1 MESPNQASSVL
12 RPPEELY
19 DRQRQLDPFDWYAR
33 MRRESPVRYDESR
46 KMWDVFRY
54 EDVDRVLSDYDAF
67 SSDMR
72 DAEAVSF
79 DDDQAMRRTMI
90 NAEPPE
96 HDRLRRF
103 VDERFRPGTIRELQP
118 RLEAFAAEFLDA
130 VEDADRID
138 LVGDFAYPFPVTV
151 IAELLGIPAD
161 RRDQFKS
168 WSDALVASPTEET
181 TAAMEKNERQRQRAR
196 REMAEYFGDLL
207 DERADGDGDD
217 LITLAATSDD
227 LERDEK
233 VGFCILLLIAGNITT
248 TNLITNA
255 VWCFDEH
262 DVTDAVRTGEI
273 DRKQAIEEVLRYRSP
288 AQSIRRVA
296 TRDVELGGETIEA
309 GELVTAWIGSANRDP
324 DVFDAPEE
332 FRPERS
338 PNRHIAFGKGIH
350 YCLGAPL
357 ARVEADIAL
366 DALLDRFDTIE
377 PTDEPKSPL
386 STQLLHGLEALPCRV
401 ERAE

>member
-103 VDERFRPGTIRELQP
+103 VDERFRPETIRELQP
-118 RLEAFAAEFLDA
+118 RLESFAAEFLDA

-151 IAELLGIPAD
+151 IAELLGIPAE

-181 TAAMEKNERQRQRAR
+181 KTAMEKNERQRQRAR

-227 LERDEK
+227 LEREEK
-233 VGFCILLLIAGNITT
+233 IGFCILLLIAGNITT

-262 DVTDAVRTGEI
+262 DVTDAVRTGEV

-296 TRDVELGGETIEA
+296 TQDVELGGETIEA

-357 ARVEADIAL
+357 ARVEADVAL
-366 DALLDRFDTIE
+366 DALLDRFDTVA
-377 PTDEPKSPL
+377 PTDEPKRPL